1 MEEVTAMETKAPL
14 VRLQID
20 ALSNVNFALQ
30 QNGVGVVRALSIV
43 NEGTEPLE
51 DVTLCVTTSPQLSLP
66 FHRQFSRIPA
76 GSTFRADSMDIV
88 LLGEELAA
96 LTEKVTGLLQFR
108 LTQGSELLCS
118 EDLPITALAY
128 DEWHGSRFYPELL
141 CAFVTPNH
149 PQIPPLT
156 ARAGELLEKWTS
168 DPSLD
173 GYQTQDP
180 NRVLSQAAAV
190 YGALQEQNIVYSVP
204 PASFEPAGQRV
215 RLCDAVLQQKMGTCL
230 DLSLLYC
237 ACLESIG
244 LHPVLILK
252 KGHIFCGVWLEE
264 LTFPE
269 CVQDDVSLITKRLA
283 DGVNEMAVVECTA
296 FTAGKDMSFDRAC
309 AGAAQ
314 QLTEIEYILD
324 VKRARLSG
332 VSPLPIR
339 VQTEQ
344 GWQILRPRVPEAD
357 LTAAPT
363 AVEALDV
370 VNPEDNSPAGK
381 RTQWERKLLDLGLR
395 NALISMRM
403 SGSIVPILT
412 DSVDKLENT
421 LNSGRDFS
429 IHPRPA
435 DYIQEG
441 KPDFETLHELRGC
454 EALIASEFEN
464 RRLRSVYTDTE
475 LAKALKG
482 LYRTAKT
489 SLEENGA
496 NTLYLAL
503 GLLKWYE
510 TGRSTKPRYA
520 PVILLPVE
528 MVRKNASQ
536 GYVIRLRD
544 DDAQMNITILE
555 KLKQDFRI
563 QVSGLDPLPMDEQG
577 IDTRKVFTVLR
588 KAIMDQPRWDV
599 LESAC
604 LGIFS
609 FSQFVMWN
617 DIRNRS
623 RDLERNKI
631 VRSLMDG
638 KLAWEANEMQPDEA
652 GSTRVFLPMSAD
664 ASQLLAITSAAQG
677 ESFVLHG
684 PPGTG
689 KSQTITTM
697 IANALAQGKSVLFVA
712 EKMAALEVVQK
723 RLEKIGI
730 GPFCLELHSNKA
742 KKRAVLE
749 QLRRATEVTR
759 ETSPEEYAARAEQLE
774 QLRSQLDCYAEALH
788 APQSCGKDL
797 YALVSL
803 CEENKNAP
811 DLPPLN
817 RDFVRSL
824 TAQALQEHETLI
836 ERMTAVGRVIEHP
849 HNHPLE
855 SVRCTQYSQQLRYEL
870 PQAIASLRQ
879 AERELSQALEALDL
893 PQEQQKD
900 LAGLQKTV
908 RVASELKQWTQLPR
922 TWSTLKTPRPALIA
936 MTQMAHNGIRMEN
949 NLQILRASWT
959 EGFFQLSGKE
969 LCAQWD
975 AVAGKWFLPKMTA
988 RNEIVRAVKPY
999 AKGAVDKNTLRKQL
1013 GQLANYQSLR
1023 ANVESQLDTLST
1035 ALGSLYSGTATDFS
1049 RVLTCAQQAI
1059 ASEERLEELGASE
1072 LRTVCAQDPQ
1082 AGAKLDKLS
1091 DLWTQFEAA
1100 RSKLHSLLDI
1110 SDDSSGQDHL
1120 SWQRTLCRTLSDHAD
1135 MLKDW
1140 IAFNALCAEAGQMG
1154 LGFLADSYRDGI
1166 GHDALKSAYRK
1177 AVYQALAVEAIDAS
1191 PALNTF
1197 SGVVFNEKIRQFK
1210 KLDEEVTRLTQQEI
1224 FCRLASRVP
1233 NFAKEAAQSSELG
1246 ILQRAIRSGGR
1257 GLSLRK
1263 LFEQLPNLL
1272 PRLCPCMLMSPISAA
1287 QYLEP
1292 DREPFDLVVFDEASQ
1307 LPTSKAVG
1315 ALARGRDAV
1324 IVGDP
1329 KQMPPTAFFVSNTAD
1344 EDNLEAEDLESI
1356 LDDCLAMSIPQTHL
1370 LWHYR
1375 SRHESLIAYSN
1386 SRFYENKLYT
1396 FPSVNDRASKVNL
1409 VHVDGVFERGKQ
1421 RQNRAEAEAVVAE
1434 LKRRCHDEALKK
1446 FSVGVVTFNIS
1457 QQHLIDDLLSEAC
1470 REDAELDAWV
1480 YQSEEPVFIKN
1491 LENVQ
1496 GDERDVILF
1505 SIGYGPDEKGRVYM
1519 NFGPLNRDG
1528 GWRRLNVAI
1537 TRARQEMTVFA
1548 TLRPE
1553 QIDLSRS
1560 AAEGVCALKGFL
1572 EYAQS
1577 HRLSVDENAVVPDET
1592 LMGIAHSVC
1601 AALKENGYDTDCQ
1614 VGHSKY
1620 RIDIGVIDPKD
1631 PESYCLGILLD
1642 GESYA
1647 NAKLTRDREIA
1658 QIAIL
1663 NGLGW
1668 RTTRIW
1674 TMDWWDNSR
1683 RELDRILALLQTPEK
1698 QEPEVSTETL
1708 PQIPVTDGVQT
1719 ASTAENSRE
1728 YEITELSQST
1738 ILAEDFVDSRYA
1750 AAIRKK
1756 ISAVLEKEAPIN
1768 RSLLTRR
1775 VVQSYGIARAGS
1787 RIQSY
1792 LDAMYQSMKL
1802 PSTEQIDQLFY
1813 WLPSQDPE
1821 TYFSYRVGTCEE
1833 NRREAKEV
1841 PVQEAAAAICQVL
1854 QDQISLCS
1862 EDLVRESAKLMG
1874 YSRLGTAVTM
1884 LFMEGIRYAQWKKRI
1899 TPGVNGKYILTEE
1912 AEQLL

>member
-1 MEEVTAMETKAPL
+1 MEEVTATEPTPQNI
-14 VRLQID
+14 RLEID

-30 QNGVGVVRALSIV
+30 QNGVAIVRSLNIV
-43 NEGTEPLE
+43 NDSQELLE
-51 DVTLCVTTSPQLSLP
+51 DVTLTVTTSPQISLP
-66 FHRQFSRIPA
+66 FHRRFARIPA
-76 GSTFRADSMDIV
+76 ESTFRAGSIDVV
-88 LLGEELAA
+88 LWGDELAA

-108 LTQGSELLCS
+108 LSRDGQAICS
-118 EDLPITALAY
+118 QDLEITALSY

-149 PQIPPLT
+149 PEIPKLI
-156 ARAGELLEKWTS
+156 ARASVLLEKWTG

-173 GYQTQDP
+173 AYQTQDP
-180 NRVLSQAAAV
+180 NRVLSQAAAI
-190 YGALQEQNIVYSVP
+190 YGALQEQNIVYCVP

-215 RLCDAVLQQKMGTCL
+215 RLCDTIMQQKMGTCL
-230 DLSLLYC
+230 DLSLLY
-237 ACLESIG
+237 ASCLEAVG
-244 LHPVLILK
+244 LHPILILK

-283 DGVNEMAVVECTA
+283 DGVNEIAVVESTA
-296 FTAGKDMSFDRAC
+296 FTAGKEMSFDEANE
-309 AGAAQ
+309 AAQ
-314 QLTEIEYILD
+314 RQLTEVEYILD

-339 VQTEQ
+339 VHTEQ
-344 GWQILRPRVPEAD
+344 GYTVLRPKVKEAA
-357 LTAAPT
+357 LTGAPT
-363 AVEALDV
+363 AVETVDLSTTEAADT
-370 VNPEDNSPAGK
+370 PSGK
-381 RTQWERKLLDLGLR
+381 RIQWERKLLDLGLR

-403 SGSIVPILT
+403 TGSVIPILT
-412 DSVDKLENT
+412 DSIDNLENT

-429 IHPRPA
+429 IFPRPA
-435 DYIQEG
+435 DYCPEE
-441 KPDFETLHELRGC
+441 KPDFGTMHELGNC
-454 EALIASEFEN
+454 AQLVASEFEN
-464 RRLRSVYTDTE
+464 RRLRSAYTEAE
-475 LAKALKG
+475 LSKSLKS
-482 LYRTAKT
+482 LYRTSKT
-489 SLEENGA
+489 ALEENGA

-510 TGRSTKPRYA
+510 TNRSTKPRYA

-544 DDAQMNITILE
+544 DDPQMNITILE
-555 KLKQDFRI
+555 KLKQDFHI
-563 QVSGLDPLPMDEQG
+563 QIAGLDPLPTDEQG
-577 IDTRKVFTVLR
+577 IDTRKVFTILR

-599 LESAC
+599 LESAY

-638 KLAWEANEMQPDEA
+638 KLSWEAQDMNPGESSNAE
-652 GSTRVFLPMSAD
+652 VFLPMSAD
-664 ASQLLAITSAAQG
+664 ASQLFAIASAAEG
-677 ESFVLHG
+677 KSFVLHG

-723 RLEKIGI
+723 RLEKIGT

-742 KKRAVLE
+742 KKRTVLE
-749 QLRRATEVTR
+749 QLRRATEVTKY
-759 ETSPEEYAARAEQLE
+759 TTAEEYAARAQQLA
-774 QLRSQLDCYAEALH
+774 QLKEELDRYAKALH
-788 APQSCGKDL
+788 EPLSCGKDL
-797 YALVSL
+797 YSLVSL
-803 CEENKNAP
+803 YEENREAP
-811 DLPPLN
+811 ELPPLD
-817 RDFVRSL
+817 REFTKSV
-824 TAQALQEHETLI
+824 TPEALQAHEVLI
-836 ERMTAVGRVIEHP
+836 ERMIAIGKVIDHP

-855 SVRCTQYSQQLRYEL
+855 AVGCTQYSQKLRYEL
-870 PQAIASLRQ
+870 PKAITDLRQ
-879 AERELSQALEALDL
+879 TSQALCDALNALSL
-893 PQEQQKD
+893 PQDFGRD
-900 LAGLQKTV
+900 LAGLKKT
-908 RVASELKQWTQLPR
+908 AQIAGELKHWTTLPR
-922 TWSTLKTPRPALIA
+922 SWSEMSEPRATLIGITELAQNAIS
-936 MTQMAHNGIRMEN
+936 MATNRQQ
-949 NLQILRASWT
+949 LTASWT
-959 EGFFQLSGKE
+959 DAFFELDGKA
-969 LCAQWD
+969 LCTQWD
-975 AVAGKWFLPKMTA
+975 TASGKWFLPKMAGQNDVIRT
-988 RNEIVRAVKPY
+988 VKPC
-999 AKGAVDKNTLRKQL
+999 AKTPVDKQTLRSQL

-1023 ANVESQLDTLST
+1023 ENVDNQLNTLMS
-1035 ALGSLYSGTATDFS
+1035 ALGNLYQGRATDYNL
-1049 RVLTCAQQAI
+1049 VLSCARTAI
-1059 ASEERLEELGASE
+1059 ASEEALDALGASS
-1072 LRTVCAQDPQ
+1072 LRAACAADPQ
-1082 AGAKLDKLS
+1082 ISTRLDRVLLAWEQFLSAKS
-1091 DLWTQFEAA
+1091 V
-1100 RSKLHSLLDI
+1100 LHMLLDI
-1110 SDDSSGQDHL
+1110 SDAPCAADYI
-1120 SWQRTLCRTLSDHAD
+1120 SWQLTLCRALSDQAD
-1135 MLKDW
+1135 QLKDW
-1140 IAFNALCAEAGQMG
+1140 IAFNAICLEAKQSGIGFIAE
-1154 LGFLADSYRDGI
+1154 SYRNGI
-1166 GHDALKSAYRK
+1166 SHENLKTAYRK
-1177 AVYQALAVEAIDAS
+1177 AVYQALAVEAIDTS
-1191 PALNTF
+1191 PALSTF
-1197 SGVVFNEKIRQFK
+1197 SGAVFNEKIRQFQR
-1210 KLDEEVTRLTQQEI
+1210 LDEEVTRLTQQEI
-1224 FCRLASRVP
+1224 YCRLASRVP

-1257 GLSLRK
+1257 GLSLRR

-1292 DREPFDLVVFDEASQ
+1292 DRKPFDLVVFDEASQ

-1315 ALARGRDAV
+1315 ALARGTNAV

-1386 SRFYENKLYT
+1386 ARFYENKLYT
-1396 FPSVNDRASKVNL
+1396 FPSVNDRASKVRL
-1409 VHVDGVFERGKQ
+1409 IHVDGVFERGKQ

-1434 LKRRCHDEALKK
+1434 LKRRCHDEQLKM

-1457 QQHLIDDLLSEAC
+1457 QQNLIDDLLSEAC
-1470 REDAELDAWV
+1470 HDDPELDAWA

-1505 SIGYGPDEKGRVYM
+1505 SIGYGPDEKGKVYM

-1537 TRARQEMTVFA
+1537 TRSRHEMIVFA

-1577 HRLSVDENAVVPDET
+1577 KKLSADENTIVSDNS

-1601 AALKENGYDTDCQ
+1601 AFLKENGYDTDCQ

-1620 RIDIGVIDPKD
+1620 RIDIAVIDPVD
-1631 PESYCLGILLD
+1631 PETYCLGILLD
-1642 GESYA
+1642 GESYGS
-1647 NAKLTRDREIA
+1647 AKLTRDREIA
-1658 QIAIL
+1658 QIGVL

-1668 RTTRIW
+1668 HTTRIW

-1683 RELDRILALLQTPEK
+1683 RELDRILSLLQAPKKK
-1698 QEPEVSTETL
+1698 QNPPSPAPLPEVPLAAMVQS
-1708 PQIPVTDGVQT
+1708 PVRQEE
-1719 ASTAENSRE
+1719 SCE
-1728 YEITELSQST
+1728 YIVATLSQST
-1738 ILAEDFVDSRYA
+1738 LSPEDFHDSRYT

-1756 ISAVLEKEAPIN
+1756 ITAVLEKEAPIN
-1768 RSLLTRR
+1768 RSVLTRR
-1775 VVQSYGIARAGS
+1775 VVQSYGISRAGS

-1792 LDAMYQSMKL
+1792 MDTMYHSMKL
-1802 PSTEQIDQLFY
+1802 PSTEQGDQIFY
-1813 WLPSQDPE
+1813 WLPAQDPE
-1821 TYFSYRVGTCEE
+1821 TYFSYRIGSREE
-1833 NRREAKEV
+1833 NRRDAREI
-1841 PVQEAAAAICQVL
+1841 PVQEAAAAACKVL
-1854 QDQISLCS
+1854 QDQVSLS
-1862 EDLVRESAKLMG
+1862 REDLIRESAKLMG

-1884 LFMEGIRYAQWKKRI
+1884 LFSEGIRYAQWKKRI
-1899 TPGVNGKYILTEE
+1899 TSGANGNFVLTE
-1912 AEQLL
+1912 